1 MEKFN
6 ELAHGQNVWETGHGF
21 PTMTLLCIAKMMQNS
36 HTFKWVIKIAHMM
49 FLLLYNREVLM

>member
-1 MEKFN
+1 MVGYEKSNEYLWKWEKFS

-36 HTFKWVIKIAHMM
+36 HTFKCVI
-49 FLLLYNREVLM
+49 

>member
-21 PTMTLLCIAKMMQNS
+21 PTMTLLCIAKMMQDS
-36 HTFKWVIKIAHMM
+36 HTFKWVI
-49 FLLLYNREVLM
+49 